1 MKNLGT
7 SLFLIVAFFFL
18 NVIHISAQDPERFKD
33 QVEMLNHKKYKFKK
47 QDEVIL
53 FTGSSSIRMWKDVQE
68 YFPDKNVINTGF
80 GGSQMSDLLFYS
92 KALIFKHSPD
102 KVFIYEGDNDLND
115 NKSPDE
121 IMVTTKK
128 LVAQIESKLK
138 GAEIIFISPKP
149 SLSRWSLKE
158 KYEAL
163 NGLMEAY
170 CDTKENLFFANVW
183 DPMLDD
189 SGKPIADL
197 FLQDGLHMKP
207 AGYDI
212 WAEVIK
218 EFVY

>member
-1 MKNLGT
+1 MKNPHT
-7 SLFLIVAFFFL
+7 SLFLIAVFFFL

-33 QVEMLNHKKYKFKK
+33 QVEMLSHKKYKFKK

-53 FTGSSSIRMWKDVQE
+53 FTGSSSIRMWKNIQE

-92 KALIFKHSPD
+92 KALIFKYSPN

-121 IMVTTKK
+121 IMATTKT
-128 LVAQIESKLK
+128 LVAQIEAKLK
-138 GAEIIFISPKP
+138 GVEIIFISPKP
-149 SLSRWSLKE
+149 SLSRWPLKE

-163 NGLMEAY
+163 NRMMEDY
-170 CDTKENLFFANVW
+170 CNTKESLFFANVW
-183 DPMLDD
+183 EPMLGEN
-189 SGKPIADL
+189 GKPMEDL
-197 FLQDGLHMKP
+197 FIQDGLHMKP

-212 WAEVIK
+212 WAKVIK
-218 EFVY
+218 EFLY